1 METVA
6 ASCVRVVATFAV
18 AAILLY
24 VFRIEGARRALTRR
38 KPLPIFGALRATRPE
53 FTLLVAESRVLPQ
66 EHGTWWWV
74 VRSFLI
80 DTKCN
85 PLRTMSDRPAMP

>member
-6 ASCVRVVATFAV
+6 ASCVAAV
-18 AAILLY
+18 LLY

-38 KPLPIFGALRATRPE
+38 KPLPNFAALRATRPE

-74 VRSFLI
+74 VRSFLS

-85 PLRTMSDRPAMP
+85 PLRKMSDRPAMP

>member
-38 KPLPIFGALRATRPE
+38 KPLPIFAALRATRPE

-74 VRSFLI
+74 VRSFLS